1 MIIVIIGPTGVGKT
15 KLSLSLA
22 KKYNA
27 EIINADAM
35 QVYREMNIGT
45 AKVSDTL
52 GIPHHLLSI
61 KSVTDSYSVCEY
73 QKDGRKVLDDLLKQN
88 KNVIIVGGTGLYIKA
103 LLYDYRFKGEEFHED
118 FDNLTNEEIL
128 EEIKKI
134 GSTDVHVNNRKR
146 LVRTLN
152 KLKNNNN
159 ESNLGDKLL
168 YDNVY
173 FIGLTTDRK
182 YLYDRINDRVDEMLI
197 EGLIDEVK
205 DLYEKNI
212 NSIPI
217 NTAIGYKE
225 LYKYFDGDIS
235 LEEAIELIK
244 RNSRRYAKRQYTWI
258 NNKMDVKWFDVNFND
273 FDKTIEEVENYI
285 EDCN

>member
-35 QVYREMNIGT
+35 QIYKEMNIGT
-45 AKVSDTL
+45 AKVSDTE

-61 KSVTDSYSVCEY
+61 KSVNDTYSVCEY
-73 QKDGRKVLDDLLKQN
+73 QKDGRKILDELLSKN

-103 LLYDYRFKGEEFHED
+103 LLYDYKFNIEEINETY
-118 FDNLTNEEIL
+118 DNLTNGEIL
-128 EEIKKI
+128 EQINKI

-152 KLKNNNN
+152 RLKNNKEVEVSGNN
-159 ESNLGDKLL
+159 LL

-173 FIGLTTDRK
+173 FIGLTTERSI
-182 YLYDRINDRVDEMLI
+182 LYDRINKRVDEMVE
-197 EGLIDEVK
+197 EGLIEEVK
-205 DLYEKNI
+205 DLYDKNI
-212 NSIPI
+212 NTIPI

-225 LYKYFDGDIS
+225 LYKYFDGSIS

-258 NNKMDVKWFDVNFND
+258 NNKMNVKWFDVNINE
-273 FDKTIEEVENYI
+273 FDKTINNVEEYI
-285 EDCN
+285 KSN